1 MTPRFARCDRGRR
14 CGADCGHC
22 RAGSRVKSAAAL
34 RFGLLT
40 ACAVA
45 LLLPA
50 AAQAAAPPNDDRSNA
65 TKLAPL
71 PTQVRGTTVDA
82 TTTRK
87 DPKICAPLDA
97 SVWYR
102 IDGAPTGEVVLRL
115 KAAGKLDAAIAVFRS
130 VRSELRSVNCAR
142 TNDKGLAEVS
152 FSAGKGDSFLIL
164 VGQRDGSDPGGFQL
178 VAFTAEPPAG
188 APGDRLPTSGGQGT
202 VNALGD
208 RDDAW
213 WVEMQAAQT
222 YRINLVSPA
231 DLCVTVG
238 VYRTQGHDFGAEV
251 ASISCSGYA
260 LYTPGLNGGGRY
272 SLVVHADQNVEGGRP
287 QRYRLQ
293 TGIAGGD
300 DMGPGVSLRN
310 DQRISGFVS
319 AFGIDVEDLYRFD
332 VARPGD
338 LTLGLAAAGRAHLDL
353 FLLSDSGRRITCAC
367 DQAGPVKVRQRIGP
381 GHYYALVHAH
391 KHSRGAYALS
401 LLIREITSTALS
413 ISPSA
418 ASSGQTVTLSA
429 HVATSAGPV
438 TIEIDRFDPLQGW
451 IFSKV
456 FHVTAGAGGSAS
468 LSWRPPTAGR
478 WRARAAF
485 LGTRTASSSQSGYA
499 VLTVA

>member
-1 MTPRFARCDRGRR
+1 M
-14 CGADCGHC
+14 
-22 RAGSRVKSAAAL
+22 
-34 RFGLLT
+34 
-40 ACAVA
+40 
-45 LLLPA
+45 
-50 AAQAAAPPNDDRSNA
+50 
-65 TKLAPL
+65 
-71 PTQVRGTTVDA
+71 
-82 TTTRK
+82 
-87 DPKICAPLDA
+87 
-97 SVWYR
+97 
-102 IDGAPTGEVVLRL
+102 
-115 KAAGKLDAAIAVFRS
+115 
-130 VRSELRSVNCAR
+130 
-142 TNDKGLAEVS
+142 
-152 FSAGKGDSFLIL
+152 
-164 VGQRDGSDPGGFQL
+164 
-178 VAFTAEPPAG
+178 
-188 APGDRLPTSGGQGT
+188 
-202 VNALGD
+202 
-208 RDDAW
+208 
-213 WVEMQAAQT
+213 
-222 YRINLVSPA
+222 
-231 DLCVTVG
+231 
-238 VYRTQGHDFGAEV
+238 
-251 ASISCSGYA
+251 
-260 LYTPGLNGGGRY
+260 
-272 SLVVHADQNVEGGRP
+272 
-287 QRYRLQ
+287 Q